1 MFIYM
6 FMLQGRFF
14 PSFQFICCIQRN
26 PSHITSKQL
35 RRKNFSMEQL
45 PIDSYKLLRK
55 QKNSISINKSLIF
68 SLIAIKQEIVA
79 SITLYIF
86 RLFT

>member
-1 MFIYM
+1 
-6 FMLQGRFF
+6 
-14 PSFQFICCIQRN
+14 
-26 PSHITSKQL
+26 
-35 RRKNFSMEQL
+35 MEQL

-68 SLIAIKQEIVA
+68 SLIGIKQEIVA